1 MDGLRKDR
9 RLRSATA
16 ADEAPGAVAE
26 PPAAAPPEGLDDDGE
41 RLAWLVR
48 TIQSEIIPRL
58 VLAHGEAEAGR
69 LPCAANAPRLGP
81 GPTEI
86 DQLAALAIGS
96 DPEAAAA
103 FIDAL
108 RLDGLPLD
116 AVYLEVI
123 APAARTLGHLWETDE
138 CDFTQVT
145 LGLWR
150 LQRIV
155 HTLSPVFQAAAAAG
169 PAGRR
174 ALLAA
179 VPGSQHSIGVLM
191 VREFFRRAGWEVG
204 GDSCESAEQIL
215 HAVHTEWYD
224 VAGFSIGSETHV
236 ERLARL
242 IEGLRRVSLNPR
254 IGVLVGGSILASL
267 PELVPLVRADAT
279 AKDAPNALRAAQSL
293 IAMRERCC

>member
-1 MDGLRKDR
+1 MDGLRHDR
-9 RLRSATA
+9 RQRSATA
-16 ADEAPGAVAE
+16 ADEAPGSPEE
-26 PPAAAPPEGLDDDGE
+26 PPAAAPAKGPEDDGE

-58 VLAHGEAEAGR
+58 VLAHGEARGGQ

-81 GPTEI
+81 GPREI
-86 DQLAALAIGS
+86 EHLAALSIGP
-96 DPEAAAA
+96 DPDAAAA
-103 FIDAL
+103 FVDAL

-116 AVYLEVI
+116 AIYLEVI
-123 APAARTLGHLWETDE
+123 APAAHTLGRQWETDE

-155 HTLSPVFQAAAAAG
+155 HALSPVFQASAATG
-169 PAGRR
+169 QTSRR
-174 ALLAA
+174 ALLTT
-179 VPGSQHSIGVLM
+179 VPGSQHSMGVLM
-191 VREFFRRAGWEVG
+191 VREFFRRAGWDVSGE
-204 GDSCESAEQIL
+204 SCESADEIL
-215 HAVHTEWYD
+215 HAARAEWFD

-236 ERLARL
+236 DRLARL

-254 IGVLVGGSILASL
+254 IGVLVGGSILAAL
-267 PELVPLVRADAT
+267 PDLVPRVRADAT
-279 AKDAPNALRAAQSL
+279 AKDAPNALRAAESL